1 MFSHFTRYPWV
12 FKSNKIY
19 EFYEK
24 MTPEERSTFYM
35 DPKEFN
41 WERYLYQFAYG
52 LEYFVNKQ
60 DIIDISQDCSYPL
73 LNKMKYRKYDT
84 ERRVL
89 FEK

>member
-1 MFSHFTRYPWV
+1 
-12 FKSNKIY
+12 
-19 EFYEK
+19 
-24 MTPEERSTFYM
+24 M

>member
-1 MFSHFTRYPWV
+1 VPGLRTPKISKQINEIQKINKRVKDITIMFSHFTRYPWV

-41 WERYLYQFAYG
+41 WERYLY
-52 LEYFVNKQ
+52 
-60 DIIDISQDCSYPL
+60 
-73 LNKMKYRKYDT
+73 
-84 ERRVL
+84 
-89 FEK
+89 